1 MSLGPHHFLV
11 NHSCLQRRSVVHPDG
26 SLEQDRPQVAGVGEV
41 LARAVDPV
49 QHEGTPRVG
58 RPTND
63 GYPISIFYV
72 YIYIYVYIFF
82 YYILYTIYILIM
94 YIICMYIYIYWLC
107 IFYVCIYIYNRYIYI
122 LILIY
127 AWWFKHQTWWFFMG
141 FSESIIHPCRM
152 WRPAISWLINPIH
165 YINIILYYIILY
177 CITLYYIVYIR
188 INMGYVHTIH
198 PS

>member
-72 YIYIYVYIFF
+72 YIYTYIFSII
-82 YYILYTIYILIM
+82 YYILYIYWLCIL
-94 YIICMYIYIYWLC
+94 YVCIYIYWLC
-107 IFYVCIYIYNRYIYI
+107 IFYVCIYIIDTFIY
-122 LILIY
+122 LSLY
-127 AWWFKHQTWWFFMG
+127 MHDDLSTKHG
-141 FSESIIHPCRM
+141 DFSWDLVSRSSIPVECGAQ
-152 WRPAISWLINPIH
+152 P
-165 YINIILYYIILY
+165 
-177 CITLYYIVYIR
+177 
-188 INMGYVHTIH
+188 
-198 PS
+198 

>member
-72 YIYIYVYIFF
+72 YIYIRIFF
-82 YYILYTIYILIM
+82 LLYTIYYIYTDYVYYM
-94 YIICMYIYIYWLC
+94 YVYIYIYTD
-107 IFYVCIYIYNRYIYI
+107 YVYSMYVYIYNRYIYI

-127 AWWFKHQTWWFFMG
+127 A
-141 FSESIIHPCRM
+141 
-152 WRPAISWLINPIH
+152 
-165 YINIILYYIILY
+165 
-177 CITLYYIVYIR
+177 
-188 INMGYVHTIH
+188 
-198 PS
+198 

>member
-1 MSLGPHHFLV
+1 MAHSNRIGRRSLGWGRSWLV
-11 NHSCLQRRSVVHPDG
+11 RLIQSSMKEHLESVA
-26 SLEQDRPQVAGVGEV
+26 PQTMAI
-41 LARAVDPV
+41 PF
-49 QHEGTPRVG
+49 QFSM
-58 RPTND
+58 
-63 GYPISIFYV
+63 YI
-72 YIYIYVYIFF
+72 YIYIYVYFF

-94 YIICMYIYIYWLC
+94 YIICMYIYILIMYILC
-107 IFYVCIYIYNRYIYI
+107 MYIYIYNRYIYI
-122 LILIY
+122 PILIY

-165 YINIILYYIILY
+165 YINIILYYI
-177 CITLYYIVYIR
+177 TLYYIVYIR